1 MDVTQRRLLNELNCS
16 NKNTMNCFNNTL
28 DPIIALTLIA
38 VLDIPLLLLVGA
50 WTDQKVFCYGNESEI
65 KQSEHIKLNV

>member
-1 MDVTQRRLLNELNCS
+1 MDVTQRRLLNELNFS
-16 NKNTMNCFNNTL
+16 NKNTINFLNNTL

-50 WTDQKVFCYGNESEI
+50 CTAKKVFTMETSQ
-65 KQSEHIKLNV
+65 K

>member
-16 NKNTMNCFNNTL
+16 KKNTMNFFNNTL

-38 VLDIPLLLLVGA
+38 VLDIPLFLLVDA
-50 WTDQKVFCYGNESEI
+50 WTDQKVFTMETSQ
-65 KQSEHIKLNV
+65 K

>member
-16 NKNTMNCFNNTL
+16 NKNTMNFFNNTL

-38 VLDIPLLLLVGA
+38 VLDIPLFLLVGTGQTKRFLL
-50 WTDQKVFCYGNESEI
+50 WKRVRNKTI
-65 KQSEHIKLNV
+65 

>member
-1 MDVTQRRLLNELNCS
+1 LNFS
-16 NKNTMNCFNNTL
+16 NKNTINFLNNTL

-50 WTDQKVFCYGNESEI
+50 WTAQKVFTMETGQ
-65 KQSEHIKLNV
+65 K